1 MNRNY
6 NERSR
11 SWNLYKTTRKARKSL
26 RLQFVLYLTWKWEAI
41 RFNPSCKMI
50 ILSFSVLAN
59 KRRNIFYQIP
69 RIFLVYTKE
78 ISCSTAYLSSLQ
90 NYNDLCIRKNF
101 FLKSWLCFAHRI
113 FSTFLG
119 FHHIGLYS
127 FLHGLFD
134 VFLSNKRINM
144 SMDEK

>member
-90 NYNDLCIRKNF
+90 NYNDLCIRKKISSNPDYVLHIVF
-101 FLKSWLCFAHRI
+101 FLH
-113 FSTFLG
+113 FSVFTILDYI
-119 FHHIGLYS
+119 HS
-127 FLHGLFD
+127 F
-134 VFLSNKRINM
+134 
-144 SMDEK
+144 MDYLMFFYQSKE